1 MFNIIWI
8 SEFNKYL
15 IENKINL
22 DIYDYIDY
30 IADSVG
36 HNFNN
41 NFIKYL
47 LKLDQL
53 NTSNADLEKNKFCI
67 SSYEF
72 ELLHITKDKDI
83 KNIIKKAQL
92 KLNRDYIIVN
102 KKKDFY
108 ISFQKIKKYIIYIH
122 MHIKCVY

>member
-8 SEFNKYL
+8 SKFNKYL

-22 DIYDYIDY
+22 DIYDY

-53 NTSNADLEKNKFCI
+53 NTSNDFKKFLLKRDEINKF
-67 SSYEF
+67 Y
-72 ELLHITKDKDI
+72 
-83 KNIIKKAQL
+83 
-92 KLNRDYIIVN
+92 
-102 KKKDFY
+102 
-108 ISFQKIKKYIIYIH
+108 
-122 MHIKCVY
+122 